1 LATSLQATG
10 YSLFQ
15 PETKNKN
22 IQLILLILSKKI
34 KIQTNQIIQLRAL
47 SYELSAVQSTRRGN
61 MLKTRITELFGI
73 ERPIVQGGLMWIA
86 RAELAAAVGNAGGIG
101 FMTALTF
108 EDAEDLRAEIRKC
121 REMTDKPFGI
131 NLTFLPSLRTIDYP
145 AYIKVCIEEGI
156 KFIETAGRNP
166 EPYMDQLKAAGIKVV
181 HKCTSV
187 RHAIKAEKIGCD
199 VVSIDGFEA
208 AGHPGEDDVTSL
220 ILIPLTRDAISLP
233 IIASGGFADGR
244 GLVGCLG
251 LGADGMNMGT
261 RFVATKEAP
270 VHENVKQALVN
281 HGERDTRLI
290 MRTLRNT
297 ERVLHNPIVDKVLDI
312 ESKGDTKIEDIA
324 PFVSGMV
331 GKEMLDD
338 GEMEKGV
345 LSAGQSMGLVKDIPS
360 CRELFDR
367 IMAEAEAIINSKFA
381 QAIK

>member
-1 LATSLQATG
+1 
-10 YSLFQ
+10 
-15 PETKNKN
+15 
-22 IQLILLILSKKI
+22 
-34 KIQTNQIIQLRAL
+34 
-47 SYELSAVQSTRRGN
+47 

-108 EDAEDLRAEIRKC
+108 EDAEELRAEIRKC
-121 REMTDKPFGI
+121 RELTDKPFGI

-261 RFVATKEAP
+261 RFVATQEAP

-312 ESKGDTKIEDIA
+312 ESKGDTQIKDIS
-324 PFVSGMV
+324 PYVSGLV
-331 GKEMLDD
+331 GKEMLED
-338 GEMEKGV
+338 GEMGKGV
-345 LSAGQSMGLVKDIPS
+345 LSAGQSMGLVRDIPT

-367 IMAEAEAIINSKFA
+367 IMAEAEGII
-381 QAIK
+381 